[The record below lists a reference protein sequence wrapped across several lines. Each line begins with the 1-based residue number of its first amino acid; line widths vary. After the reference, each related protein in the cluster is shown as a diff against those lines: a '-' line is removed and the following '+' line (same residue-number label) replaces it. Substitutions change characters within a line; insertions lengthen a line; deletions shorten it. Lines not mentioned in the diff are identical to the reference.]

1 VYAAFVRAP
10 GSSDPALIRL
20 GPASEIEELA
30 ARWRDALSRKDEAVP
45 VEVSE
50 RDARLAGERLR
61 RRLWDPILRALGSPQ
76 LTLVVPAGELHLVP
90 LEALPDGEGYLVEKG
105 SPVHYLSS
113 ERDVVMASPAE
124 ASRTRGSGLLAF
136 GAPDFG
142 EGKARAAS
150 ANDLRSIRFEP
161 LPLSSDEAREA
172 AETWRAV
179 RDGGEAILL
188 TGGAAT
194 ESAFKSLAPGKR
206 AVHLATHGFFL
217 GSGAAAPRD
226 GTRGVGGIVPA
237 RQGAAGAIDPS
248 PLLLSGVAFA
258 GANRRG
264 EAAADARDDGI
275 LTAEE
280 IAGLDLSSLEWA
292 VLSACDTGTGKLDV
306 SEGVLGLRRAFQAAG
321 ARTLITSLWSAE
333 DRAAREWMRELY
345 RARFLEGLGT
355 AEAARKA
362 SRTVLALRRSGGR
375 STHPFYWAGF
385 VAAGDWR

>member
-1 VYAAFVRAP
+1 
-10 GSSDPALIRL
+10 
-20 GPASEIEELA
+20 
-30 ARWRDALSRKDEAVP
+30 
-45 VEVSE
+45 
-50 RDARLAGERLR
+50 
-61 RRLWDPILRALGSPQ
+61 
-76 LTLVVPAGELHLVP
+76 VP
-90 LEALPDGEGYLVEKG
+90 LEALPDGDRYLVEKG
-105 SPVHYLSS
+105 PPVHYLSS

-124 ASRTRGSGLLAF
+124 ASRTRGSGLLAL

-142 EGKARAAS
+142 EGKAAAAS
-150 ANDLRSIRFEP
+150 GGDLRSIRFEP

-172 AETWRAV
+172 AETWKAV
-179 RDGGEAILL
+179 RDGGEAVLL

-217 GSGAAAPRD
+217 GSGTAAPRD
-226 GTRGVGGIVPA
+226 GTRGVGGIAPA
-237 RQGAAGAIDPS
+237 RQGAARVIEPS
-248 PLLLSGVAFA
+248 PLLLAGVAFA

-264 EAAADARDDGI
+264 EAAADAEDDGI

-280 IAGLDLSSLEWA
+280 IAGLDLSSIEWA

-355 AEAARKA
+355 AEASRKA
-362 SRTVLALRRSGGR
+362 SRTVLALRRAGGR